1 MGMVNGRV
9 VQNMEK
15 FIFLLIMEGGSVLF
29 FYFGFLL
36 WKKNRIDIIH
46 DYHTKKVKKCDK
58 KAYTTIMGK
67 AMVVIASG
75 LTISGIIGLFS
86 DPVRSGIPF
95 GIAFMLGIC
104 IIIYAQIKYNHGI
117 F

>member
-1 MGMVNGRV
+1 
-9 VQNMEK
+9 
-15 FIFLLIMEGGSVLF
+15 
-29 FYFGFLL
+29 
-36 WKKNRIDIIH
+36 
-46 DYHTKKVKKCDK
+46 
-58 KAYTTIMGK
+58 MGK

-75 LTISGIIGLFS
+75 LAISGIIGLFS
-86 DPVRSGIPF
+86 DSVRSGIPF

>member
-1 MGMVNGRV
+1 MVNGRV
-9 VQNMEK
+9 VQKMENL
-15 FIFLLIMEGGSVLF
+15 IFLLLMEGGSVLF

-46 DYHTKKVKKCDK
+46 DYHTKKVK
-58 KAYTTIMGK
+58 AYTTIMGK

-75 LTISGIIGLFS
+75 LAISGIIGLFS
-86 DPVRSGIPF
+86 DSVRSGIPF

>member
-46 DYHTKKVKKCDK
+46 DYHTKKVKR
-58 KAYTTIMGK
+58 M
-67 AMVVIASG
+67 
-75 LTISGIIGLFS
+75 
-86 DPVRSGIPF
+86 
-95 GIAFMLGIC
+95 
-104 IIIYAQIKYNHGI
+104 
-117 F
+117 

>member
-1 MGMVNGRV
+1 MVNGRV
-9 VQNMEK
+9 VQKMENL
-15 FIFLLIMEGGSVLF
+15 IFLLLMEGGSVLF

-46 DYHTKKVKKCDK
+46 DYHTKKVKDCDK

-75 LTISGIIGLFS
+75 LTIFFIIPRFIIWSGMEYLT
-86 DPVRSGIPF
+86 
-95 GIAFMLGIC
+95 C
-104 IIIYAQIKYNHGI
+104 IV
-117 F
+117 